1 MFMDIKSEEIF
12 VTEDGIRRQ
21 LEGKELENFLTQR
34 QIDNS
39 AKLLKLQAEQER
51 QTARQEVL
59 AKLGLTEQEAKT
71 LLG

>member
-1 MFMDIKSEEIF
+1 MDIKSEEIF